1 MHKTATKYAAE
12 LDAVGY
18 DAAKVAEIETLAVDL
33 DKADQHQEKF
43 KGSRGVI
50 TQTRIRTHNTLWD
63 ITVAVSRV
71 GKRIFKDNAARY
83 NLYLLPA
90 SDENPA
96 ELSITGAVSDS
107 VGGNPIEDAEV
118 AIASENISVFTDS
131 NGNFAIANLADGSY
145 TLDVSAIG
153 YTPQT
158 INDVAVDGS
167 DNEPTGLNI
176 QLVATS

>member
-1 MHKTATKYAAE
+1 M
-12 LDAVGY
+12 LSCG
-18 DAAKVAEIETLAVDL
+18 AKVAEIETMAVDL

-50 TQTRIRTHNTLWD
+50 TQTRIQTHNALWD

-96 ELSITGAVSDS
+96 ELSITGAVTNS
-107 VGGNPIEDAEV
+107 VTGNPIEDAEV
-118 AIASENISVFTDS
+118 AIASESISVFTDS
-131 NGNFAIANLADGSY
+131 NGQFAIASLTDGSY
-145 TLDVSAIG
+145 DLQVSASG
-153 YTPQT
+153 YTTQT
-158 INDVAVDGS
+158 INGVLVDAS
-167 DNEPTGLNI
+167 NEQPTVVNV
-176 QLVATS
+176 QLVAE